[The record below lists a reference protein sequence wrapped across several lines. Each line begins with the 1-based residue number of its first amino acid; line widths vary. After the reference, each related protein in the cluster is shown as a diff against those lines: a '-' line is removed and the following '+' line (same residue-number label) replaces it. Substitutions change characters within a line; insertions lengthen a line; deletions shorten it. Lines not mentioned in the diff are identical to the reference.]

1 MSYPFDRFRRVLT
14 MEYLPNTLFAFM
26 KTPDSFH
33 GVEPIAEPDVQRDL
47 LLYDIKVQQA
57 QQPFQVDV
65 APPAAPGTPPKI
77 KFSF

>member
-1 MSYPFDRFRRVLT
+1 
-14 MEYLPNTLFAFM
+14 
-26 KTPDSFH
+26 
-33 GVEPIAEPDVQRDL
+33 VQRDL